1 MADLLQNIVEIFSSE
16 GSLSRIP
23 KFEYRPQQLE
33 MAQAISHALESNK
46 HLVVEAPTGVGKSLA
61 YLIPA
66 VLYAIENKKKAII
79 STYTKNLQEQLFQ
92 KDLKIV
98 NSILGIDVNAVVLK
112 GRNNYLCTTRLV
124 NALNNQRQLFEK
136 ENAAELQHIAEW
148 AEKTIDGDKENL
160 PFSPTPEVWQQVCSE
175 KGVCSRKI
183 CGSKCF
189 FQRAK
194 ERARNSLLVI
204 MNHSLFFTLLAAMPS
219 EEYFLYPNDFVI
231 FDEAHMLEQAA
242 GMCIGNSISR
252 AQVLFAI
259 HRLYNPKTKK
269 GLLSRLRKNEVIQL
283 FSEIEIAVNSF
294 FDDVTFAAKN
304 LKGTSNT
311 VRIRRP
317 FFVDNTIDQPLGE
330 LENRIVSI
338 ENDKGIHINKEEL
351 DIAKRLIQT
360 ARLSVKEFLEQSNPA
375 LAYWVE
381 IVGGR
386 FKNVILQSAPID
398 VASAIAPILFRQNT
412 SVIMTSATITVN
424 GTFDYF
430 INRLGAHSAET
441 LSLSSPFDFWKQM
454 KIVLVKNISPPDNEE
469 YEKQLPEWI
478 YKSIALTKG
487 KSLVLFTSSILLRSI
502 AEQLSDKL
510 SEDGIILYVQDGT
523 EPRHK
528 LLEKFKNDINSVLFG
543 LDSFWMGVD
552 VPGEALQHVI
562 ITRLPFAVPDH
573 PLIEARIEAIAN
585 RGGNS
590 FYEYSLPEAVIKLK
604 QGVGRLIRTTT
615 DTGYITILD
624 SRILTKH
631 YGRIFLNSLPK
642 CSIQILDENTA
653 EDYF

>member
-1 MADLLQNIVEIFSSE
+1 MKTVI
-16 GSLSRIP
+16 
-23 KFEYRPQQLE
+23 
-33 MAQAISHALESNK
+33 
-46 HLVVEAPTGVGKSLA
+46 
-61 YLIPA
+61 
-66 VLYAIENKKKAII
+66 
-79 STYTKNLQEQLFQ
+79 
-92 KDLKIV
+92 
-98 NSILGIDVNAVVLK
+98 LK
-112 GRNNYLCTTRLV
+112 GRNNYLCTTRLI

-136 ENAAELQHIAEW
+136 VDVIELQRIAEW

-160 PFSPTPEVWQQVCSE
+160 PFSPTPEVWEQVCSE

-183 CGSKCF
+183 CSSNCF

-194 ERARNSLLVI
+194 DRARTSQLII
-204 MNHSLFFTLLAAMPS
+204 MNHYLFFTQLAAMPS

-231 FDEAHMLEQAA
+231 FDEAHMLEQVA

-269 GLLSRLRKNEVIQL
+269 GLLSHLRKNEVIQL
-283 FSEIEIAVNSF
+283 FSGFEAAVNSF
-294 FDDVTFAAKN
+294 FSDVMLSVKN
-304 LKGTSNT
+304 LHGTSNT

-317 FFVDNTIDQPLGE
+317 FFVENSLNQPLYE
-330 LENRIVSI
+330 LENYIADI
-338 ENDKGIHINKEEL
+338 ENDNSIHINKEEL
-351 DIAKRLIQT
+351 EIAKRLIQN
-360 ARLSVKEFLEQSNPA
+360 ARLLVKEFLEQANPA

-381 IVGGR
+381 VAGGR

-398 VASAIAPILFRQNT
+398 VASSIAPILFRQNT
-412 SVIMTSATITVN
+412 SVIMTSATITVD

-441 LSLSSPFDFWKQM
+441 LSLSSPFNFWEQM
-454 KIVLVKNISPPDNEE
+454 KIVLVKNISPPDSKE
-469 YEKQLPEWI
+469 YEKQLPDWI

-487 KSLVLFTSSILLRSI
+487 KSLVLFTSSLLLRSI
-502 AEQLSDKL
+502 AEKLSDRL

-523 EPRHK
+523 ESRHK

-562 ITRLPFAVPDH
+562 ITRLPFAVPEH
-573 PLIEARIEAIAN
+573 PLIEARIEAIAD

-590 FYEYSLPEAVIKLK
+590 FYEYSLPEAVIKLR
-604 QGVGRLIRTTT
+604 QGVGRLIRTMN

-624 SRILTKH
+624 SRILTKQ
-631 YGRIFLNSLPK
+631 YGRLFLNSLPK
-642 CSIQILDENTA
+642 CSIQILDENTVA
-653 EDYF
+653 DNF

>member
-1 MADLLQNIVEIFSSE
+1 MADLLQNIVEIFSPE

-23 KFEYRPQQLE
+23 NFEYRPQQLE

-136 ENAAELQHIAEW
+136 ENAAELQRIAEW

-252 AQVLFAI
+252 VQVLFAI

-269 GLLSRLRKNEVIQL
+269 GLLSRLRNNEVIQL
-283 FSEIEIAVNSF
+283 FSKFEIAVNSF

-330 LENRIVSI
+330 LEDRIVSI

-360 ARLSVKEFLEQSNPA
+360 ARLSVKEFWNNQILLWRTGSK
-375 LAYWVE
+375 LSVDDL
-381 IVGGR
+381 
-386 FKNVILQSAPID
+386 KNVILQSAPID

-424 GTFDYF
+424 GTFNYF
-430 INRLGAHSAET
+430 INRLGAHCAET

-510 SEDGIILYVQDGT
+510 SQDGIILYVQDGT
-523 EPRHK
+523 EP
-528 LLEKFKNDINSVLFG
+528 
-543 LDSFWMGVD
+543 
-552 VPGEALQHVI
+552 EA
-562 ITRLPFAVPDH
+562 
-573 PLIEARIEAIAN
+573 
-585 RGGNS
+585 
-590 FYEYSLPEAVIKLK
+590 
-604 QGVGRLIRTTT
+604 
-615 DTGYITILD
+615 
-624 SRILTKH
+624 
-631 YGRIFLNSLPK
+631 
-642 CSIQILDENTA
+642 
-653 EDYF
+653 